1 METESDYDDPIS
13 TSEITSVADS
23 QMAEDAAQAYA
34 EAHYS
39 TKKTK
44 DDINYDHFQFSVA
57 QKYDLTSR
65 ALTFKKIKYI
75 ADELFLDLKWRMR
88 YTIQFQT
95 SLFFIVFI
103 FFLR

>member
-39 TKKTK
+39 TKKTAN
-44 DDINYDHFQFSVA
+44 NYNN
-57 QKYDLTSR
+57 TGE
-65 ALTFKKIKYI
+65 I
-75 ADELFLDLKWRMR
+75 
-88 YTIQFQT
+88 
-95 SLFFIVFI
+95 
-103 FFLR
+103 